1 MKKYGFFPF
10 LSSSSFNFYF
20 KHKFVR
26 TNSGYFWSFCFCL
39 FSLYFLL
46 CFLFIVLNLYKAN
59 KRVCIVFFSYS
70 NGKIVSFAL
79 FCYYFPFK
87 FIDYLEKILHLIWNM
102 YVSVWRLIWFLFFR
116 SNCFLLISNRRISI
130 RWVTYTVVQ
139 NDQEKNITPK
149 WNYKGEIASLLLLM
163 MFAVILLLLLKQR
176 SYFFNF
182 FLQ

>member
-1 MKKYGFFPF
+1 MKKIWIFPF
-10 LSSSSFNFYF
+10 FVVVFFNFYF

-26 TNSGYFWSFCFCL
+26 TNSGYFGSFCFCL

-87 FIDYLEKILHLIWNM
+87 LIEYLEKILHLIWNV
-102 YVSVWRLIWFLFFR
+102 YVSVWRLIWSVLGPIYSVFYW
-116 SNCFLLISNRRISI
+116 SRIDGSQFVESHKLWFKMI
-130 RWVTYTVVQ
+130 
-139 NDQEKNITPK
+139 KKKI
-149 WNYKGEIASLLLLM
+149 
-163 MFAVILLLLLKQR
+163 
-176 SYFFNF
+176 
-182 FLQ
+182 